1 MSNKKNFI
9 LMGSYMTL
17 VNVVT
22 GSLAYIYQI
31 AMARMLSKEDFVLLS
46 IVLSALMLVSSP
58 LSAIS
63 LWICGK
69 VAINKK
75 MHSYAES
82 INLYKKVNLAL
93 VSGMAGL
100 GILSIIQIEF
110 IEKIVKHE
118 ITIFVLISAILL
130 CLIYWLNAI
139 NNAFYQGEERFFLIS
154 INSVLNI
161 FGKIFLSILLIYWQ
175 FNLLGAIWGGILSGA
190 IIWIVF
196 NYTNN
201 KLTRPD
207 VGISG
212 ATDLSSKFFPIL
224 LASVSFSV
232 MMQLDIIF
240 VNYYFSADTSSKY
253 IAASILGKVILYI
266 SAGLVQVMY
275 PMISGSESSA
285 LSSQG
290 DRSTLRHACL
300 ATIGMCTVIIIFYVF
315 WGDKVITMLYGD
327 SYKGSGQLLVIYS
340 CAIFPMAIVMLAE
353 HYLLAKNQLLFTW
366 LFVIFAPLEMLLI
379 YCFHATPEEIIL
391 CIGICT
397 STLCILGY
405 MILYK
410 KKLI

>member
-1 MSNKKNFI
+1 
-9 LMGSYMTL
+9 MGSYMTL
-17 VNVVT
+17 VNVAT

-46 IVLSALMLVSSP
+46 IVLSILMLASSP

-82 INLYKKVNLAL
+82 IILYKKVNLLL
-93 VSGMAGL
+93 VSGIAGL
-100 GILSIIQIEF
+100 GIFSFIQIEF

-118 ITIFVLISAILL
+118 ITIYVLISSILL
-130 CLIYWLNAI
+130 YLIYWLNAI

-161 FGKIFLSILLIYWQ
+161 FGKIILSILLIYWQ

-190 IIWIVF
+190 IIWIAF

-201 KLTRPD
+201 KLTSP
-207 VGISG
+207 VEGMSG
-212 ATDLSSKFFPIL
+212 AADLPSKFLPIL
-224 LASVSFSV
+224 LASVAFSL

-240 VNYYFSADTSSKY
+240 VNYYFSADIASKY

-275 PMISGSESSA
+275 PMISASGSSELAMQENRSA
-285 LSSQG
+285 
-290 DRSTLRHACL
+290 LRHACL
-300 ATIGMCTVIIIFYVF
+300 ATIGMCASIIIVYAFF
-315 WGDKVITMLYGD
+315 GEKIITTLYGP
-327 SYKGSGQLLVIYS
+327 SYEGSGQLLLIYS

-353 HYLLAKNQLLFTW
+353 HYLLARNQLLFTW
-366 LFVIFAPLEMLLI
+366 LFAAFAPLELLLI
-379 YCFHATPEEIIL
+379 YCFHNSPVEIL
-391 CIGICT
+391 LSIGVCT
-397 STLCILGY
+397 SSLCILGCL
-405 MILYK
+405 ILYK